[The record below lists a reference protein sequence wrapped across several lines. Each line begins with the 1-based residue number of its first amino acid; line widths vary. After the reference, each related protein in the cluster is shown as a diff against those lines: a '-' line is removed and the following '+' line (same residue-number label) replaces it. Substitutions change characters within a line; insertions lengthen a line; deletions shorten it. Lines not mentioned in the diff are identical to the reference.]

1 MEERGALFDD
11 GAKASIDAAR
21 KVHRAIW
28 RIMIKRWNAIIRI
41 YLSSDLRKIDV
52 IDFDSRKMEDRNGE
66 VIK

>member
-28 RIMIKRWNAIIRI
+28 RIMIKDGMLLLGFSWRRFVQ
-41 YLSSDLRKIDV
+41 SD
-52 IDFDSRKMEDRNGE
+52 
-66 VIK
+66 